1 MELSATLS
9 ALGLQRYYDRFVEH
23 DLDLAMLR
31 HLGTTP
37 NTLRGVLTEL
47 GVSILG
53 HREKLVNALSRPAAP
68 APAADEPRAAATSPA
83 AAGSQA
89 AAGSPAASPA
99 ASPATSVMAPASK
112 KFKRDAPKL
121 AVGEGPLY
129 KLFKP
134 RFSGEPEKLAAEIQ
148 RAAIVEHTASLRE
161 EKADGELR
169 ALAQAKAAAAG
180 EQVLDYE
187 VLVKQR
193 KGMAAAHAVVKRT
206 SAAKRSLPRAVEAAR
221 HQEPQRFM
229 DGRRLWRT
237 SQPGG
242 AQPAAGR
249 HGGGDRCR
257 GRAG

>member
-68 APAADEPRAAATSPA
+68 APAADEPRAAA
-83 AAGSQA
+83 GSQA

-112 KFKRDAPKL
+112 KFKRPC
-121 AVGEGPLY
+121 
-129 KLFKP
+129 
-134 RFSGEPEKLAAEIQ
+134 S
-148 RAAIVEHTASLRE
+148 
-161 EKADGELR
+161 
-169 ALAQAKAAAAG
+169 
-180 EQVLDYE
+180 
-187 VLVKQR
+187 
-193 KGMAAAHAVVKRT
+193 RT
-206 SAAKRSLPRAVEAAR
+206 R
-221 HQEPQRFM
+221 
-229 DGRRLWRT
+229 
-237 SQPGG
+237 
-242 AQPAAGR
+242 
-249 HGGGDRCR
+249 
-257 GRAG
+257 